1 MTGHAISATRTACAV
16 ELAPPGPTLTSASA
30 ASAMA
35 KRDNA
40 CAIMPTHPIDRSRGK
55 ISMDD
60 GLWIILLESLLALA
74 MLIFIVWWTMP
85 RKKREPDDIAKREN

>member
-1 MTGHAISATRTACAV
+1 
-16 ELAPPGPTLTSASA
+16 
-30 ASAMA
+30 
-35 KRDNA
+35 
-40 CAIMPTHPIDRSRGK
+40 
-55 ISMDD
+55 MDD